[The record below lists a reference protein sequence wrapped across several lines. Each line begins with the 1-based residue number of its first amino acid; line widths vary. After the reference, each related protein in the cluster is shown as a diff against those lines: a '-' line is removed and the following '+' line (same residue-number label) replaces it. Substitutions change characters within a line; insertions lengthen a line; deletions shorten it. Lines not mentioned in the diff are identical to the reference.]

1 MRLLG
6 IDARR
11 AAPLAFVFAAVACG
25 GIGGGAGGCGPALDA
40 DKIAADAKGSNAA
53 AGAAAARAKMADAL
67 VEKGEGYEKGG
78 FVDSLSG
85 FSGDGSTLPGSPKS
99 EFARLAQS
107 LPPTPEN
114 QKLIEQALGQ
124 DNARHGQGGAT
135 DLAGNGGYVSVVE
148 GADGKPRWQWN
159 AYDDK
164 HAAPKGFEKPYVPPA
179 GYTGQPS
186 PATGS
191 GTSASSAAGTDPALT
206 PPPGYAGCWP
216 KPPGLHHI
224 NLHLMGGNKNRRVV
238 DSTPIVCS
246 SSYCSAI
253 GFRDRGCCPLRPEGD
268 PMRVKCEGEV
278 LGRNSQGKIGPRWVY
293 KGNGGVEVQPVNPF
307 LAWAYGNGWVGAC
320 SNISPVCSWK
330 EVINHP
336 ELLGGTTSQAAVGA
350 GGGGG
355 GGSPGSGSGSGSPSS
370 SAAKPSPDGTPMR
383 SSTDTAPGNS
393 NLESLIP
400 TIPAVEPATDTP
412 PN

>member
-1 MRLLG
+1 MTILG
-6 IDARR
+6 VDPRR
-11 AAPLAFVFAAVACG
+11 AALLAFVFAAMACG
-25 GIGGGAGGCGPALDA
+25 GGMGGGMGGCGPALDA
-40 DKIAADAKGSNAA
+40 DKIAADAKGSAA
-53 AGAAAARAKMADAL
+53 AGAAEARAKMGDAL
-67 VEKGEGYEKGG
+67 IQKGDGYEKGA
-78 FVDSLSG
+78 FANLLSG
-85 FSGDGSTLPGSPKS
+85 FAPDGSTLPGSPKS

-124 DNARHGQGGAT
+124 DNAHHGKGDAT
-135 DLAGNGGYVSVVE
+135 DLAGNGGYVTVVD

-159 AYDDK
+159 AYDGS
-164 HAAPKGFEKPYVPPA
+164 HPAPKGFEKPYVPPA

-186 PATGS
+186 PATASGS
-191 GTSASSAAGTDPALT
+191 GSSTAATDPALT
-206 PPPGYAGCWP
+206 PPPGTTGCWP

-224 NLHLMGGNKNRRVV
+224 NLHLMGGNGNRRVV

-246 SSYCSAI
+246 GSYCSAI
-253 GFRDRGCCPLRPEGD
+253 GFSGRGCCPLRPEGD
-268 PMRVKCEGEV
+268 PMRVQCEGEV
-278 LGRNSQGKIGPRWVY
+278 LGKNPEGKIGPRWTY
-293 KGNGGVEVQPVNPF
+293 KGNGSVLVQPGNPF

-320 SNISPVCSWK
+320 SNISPVCNWK

-336 ELLGGTTSQAAVGA
+336 ELLGGTTSQTA

-355 GGSPGSGSGSGSPSS
+355 GSSGSPAGSS
-370 SAAKPSPDGTPMR
+370 GSAPRSAPGTPLK

-400 TIPAVEPATDTP
+400 TIPEVEPATNTP

>member
-1 MRLLG
+1 MSLLG

-11 AAPLAFVFAAVACG
+11 AVPLAFVFAAMACG
-25 GIGGGAGGCGPALDA
+25 GSIGGGAGGCGPSLDA

-53 AGAAAARAKMADAL
+53 ASAAAARAKMGDAL
-67 VEKGEGYEKGG
+67 IQKGEGYEKNG
-78 FVDSLSG
+78 FADSLSG

-124 DNARHGQGGAT
+124 DNARHGQGGST
-135 DLAGNGGYVSVVE
+135 DLAGNGGYVSVVD
-148 GADGKPRWQWN
+148 GADGKPKWQWN
-159 AYDDK
+159 AYDGK
-164 HAAPKGFEKPYVPPA
+164 HSAPKGFEKPYVPPP
-179 GYTGQPS
+179 GYKGEPS

-191 GTSASSAAGTDPALT
+191 ASAAGAGGTDPLA
-206 PPPGYAGCWP
+206 PPPGTTGCWP

-246 SSYCSAI
+246 GSYCSAV
-253 GFRDRGCCPLRPEGD
+253 GFNGRGCCPLRPEGD
-268 PMRVKCEGEV
+268 PMRVTCEGEV
-278 LGRNSQGKIGPRWVY
+278 LGRNAEGKIGPRWVY

-336 ELLGGTTSQAAVGA
+336 EELAGGTTSQAL

-355 GGSPGSGSGSGSPSS
+355 GGSGGSSPSRSS
-370 SAAKPSPDGTPMR
+370 SAPKSSSTGTPLKA
-383 SSTDTAPGNS
+383 STDTAPGNS
-393 NLESLIP
+393 NLESLVP
-400 TIPAVEPATDTP
+400 TIPEVEPATNTP